1 MNNAQAIKC
10 IRLSR
15 KRNGLDCKITRIG
28 TGKQYTI
35 GLYGSDARRCA
46 DFVIRHGLAET
57 PMSGTGSRH
66 NPITVTA

>member
-1 MNNAQAIKC
+1 MTNAQAIKV

-15 KRNGLDCKITRIG
+15 KLNGLDCKITRIG
-28 TGKQYTI
+28 TGKRYTI
-35 GLYGSDARRCA
+35 GLHGSDARRLA
-46 DFVIRHGLAET
+46 DFVIRRGLTET